1 MKAIERCIVYMAQT
15 CDRGINF
22 DGQSPLVYEAYSDAD
37 WQVAHSTTGT
47 CHCIGGRVVHA

>member
-1 MKAIERCIVYMAQT
+1 MKAIERRIVYMAQT
-15 CDRGINF
+15 RDVNF